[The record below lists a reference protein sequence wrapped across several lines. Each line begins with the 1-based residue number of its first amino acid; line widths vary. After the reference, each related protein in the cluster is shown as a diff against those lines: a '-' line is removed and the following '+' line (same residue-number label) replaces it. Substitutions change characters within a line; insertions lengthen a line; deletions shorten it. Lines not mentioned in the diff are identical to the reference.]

1 MKTYKDFKVGDV
13 LTCVKLNSYSIGGNY
28 IGDDK
33 DNERLIIGGKYK
45 VTDVD
50 YHFHNKVCVK
60 LIGPYY
66 FHEEFVPI
74 ECFVDLAGERDLKLS
89 NLGI

>member
-1 MKTYKDFKVGDV
+1 MNSKLTYKDFKIGQV
-13 LTCVKLNSYSIGGNY
+13 LTCVKLETDNYRGG
-28 IGDDK
+28 DE
-33 DNERLIIGGKYK
+33 DNERLIIGEKYTI
-45 VTDVD
+45 TDVD

-74 ECFVDLAGERDLKLS
+74 ECFVDLAGERDLTLS
-89 NLGI
+89 KLGI